1 MTTSKAF
8 QDALNEE
15 EPIKEVTPEV
25 VIDPDTGIILSGS
38 GNKTIG
44 PKEALALIDGVTIPS
59 REKPRFKNKPN
70 PKEIV
75 YALGDKPLMNVR
87 TRFIEIGGIEYSL
100 DQINRFYLQLSNP
113 KQRWA
118 KDITTDA
125 VITVAELNEYD
136 PIAAYLHNSSKYDS
150 LPDKDWF
157 NLDQFLFNIDD
168 PIARAFMPRYLVAA
182 VKRACQPAC
191 QNRQIPV
198 LIGPQNIGK
207 TELGKSLFGKYYGGG
222 ISGKFDID
230 DVTVLERLW
239 CCELPELDGITRKS
253 QIEAFKDFISRT
265 EDFSRR
271 KYGRGTVRIPRRSV
285 FWGTSNTPP
294 LNDSSGSTRFVC
306 INLPNKELPFE
317 KVNYFFDAIWARAYL
332 EFRKGYQCYSTKD
345 EMISI
350 IERNSDFEYVDS
362 WFEKIEKFLKDTT
375 LEVVTTERIHE
386 LLDLDSRHLS
396 NPSYSPRIRKIM
408 AKCGWHYG
416 RPTIGG
422 EQIRGYRKQK

>member
-8 QDALNEE
+8 DDALYGGDDSD
-15 EPIKEVTPEV
+15 KEISPDV
-25 VIDPDTGIILSGS
+25 VIDEATGIILSGS
-38 GNKTIG
+38 GNKLIQNH
-44 PKEALALIDGVTIPS
+44 EALALIDGVLV
-59 REKPRFKNKPN
+59 PN
-70 PKEIV
+70 PEMPSGKEV
-75 YALGDKPLMNVR
+75 RYALGCRPALNIR
-87 TRFIEIGGIEYSL
+87 TRFIELGDYELSGDELSRL
-100 DQINRFYLQLSNP
+100 YLRLSNH
-113 KQRWA
+113 KQKWS
-118 KDITTDA
+118 KQMTIDA
-125 VITVAELNEYD
+125 VTTIAELNAYD
-136 PIAAYLHNSSKYDS
+136 PIALYLQNLKNGIE

-317 KVNYFFDAIWARAYL
+317 KVNYFFDAIWARAYQ
-332 EFRKGYQCYSTKD
+332 EFRKGYQCYSTKE

-422 EQIRGYRKQK
+422 EQIRGYRKQN